1 MTIINNQIIDTTLF
15 ISINNIK
22 TKNSMIPG
30 FHDEIQSSIKRG
42 EEDVSI
48 SSIIIYG
55 EGNFFCAG
63 GDLNS
68 LKKRRDMS
76 VEERRKTLN
85 QLNKTI
91 LSIRECSKPTIAAVE
106 GGAAGAGVSL
116 AMACDFLIMA
126 DNAFFS
132 LAYVKIGL
140 TPDGGVTKLL
150 AEVLPKQVLSEM
162 SLLGDRI
169 FADQLNKYG
178 MINMLTEKNF
188 VKNKAIEFSKKF
200 ENSPCNSMKRIKAL
214 NREAYKNNFLD
225 QMNLEAELMVE
236 SQGDKESVE
245 GIDSFL
251 EKRDVNFKK
260 LREK

>member
-1 MTIINNQIIDTTLF
+1 MTIINDQKIDSTLLV
-15 ISINNIK
+15 SLNN
-22 TKNSMIPG
+22 TKSRNSMIPG
-30 FHDEIQSSIKRG
+30 FHDQIQNSIKKG
-42 EEDVSI
+42 EDDNSI

-76 VEERRKTLN
+76 IEDRFNTLA
-85 QLNKTI
+85 QLNNSI
-91 LSIRECSKPTIAAVE
+91 SSIRNCKKPTIAAVE

-150 AEVLPKQVLSEM
+150 AEILPKQVLSEM
-162 SLLGDRI
+162 SLLGDKI
-169 FADQLNKYG
+169 FANKLQQYG
-178 MINMLTEKNF
+178 MINILSKKDF
-188 VKNKAIEFSKKF
+188 VKDEALKFSKKF
-200 ENSPCNSMKRIKAL
+200 ETLPYNSMRRIKTL
-214 NREAYKNNFLD
+214 NGEAYKNNFSE
-225 QMNLEAELMVE
+225 QMALEAKLMVE
-236 SQGDKESVE
+236 SQGDKESIE
-245 GIDSFL
+245 GIDAFL
-251 EKRDVNFKK
+251 EKRKADFKK
-260 LREK
+260 LR

>member
-1 MTIINNQIIDTTLF
+1 
-15 ISINNIK
+15 
-22 TKNSMIPG
+22 
-30 FHDEIQSSIKRG
+30 
-42 EEDVSI
+42 
-48 SSIIIYG
+48 
-55 EGNFFCAG
+55 
-63 GDLNS
+63 
-68 LKKRRDMS
+68 MS
-76 VEERRKTLN
+76 VEERRQTLD
-85 QLNKTI
+85 QLNMTI
-91 LSIRECSKPTIAAVE
+91 SSIRDCSKPTIAAVE

-116 AMACDFLIMA
+116 AMACDFLVMA

-162 SLLGDRI
+162 ALLGDRI
-169 FADQLNKYG
+169 FADRLNKYG
-178 MINMLTEKNF
+178 MINILTEKNL
-188 VKNKAIEFSKKF
+188 VKSKAIEFSKKF
-200 ENSPCNSMKRIKAL
+200 ENSPCNSMKRIKLL

-260 LREK
+260 LRQK

>member
-1 MTIINNQIIDTTLF
+1 MTIINNEIIDTTLF
-15 ISINNIK
+15 ISLNNTK
-22 TKNSMIPG
+22 TRNSMIPG
-30 FHDEIQSSIKRG
+30 FHDEMQSSIKKG
-42 EEDVSI
+42 EENSSV

-63 GDLNS
+63 GDLNG

-76 VEERRKTLN
+76 KGERLNTLN
-85 QLNKTI
+85 QLNDSI
-91 LSIRECSKPTIAAVE
+91 SCIRECSKPTIAAVE

-126 DNAFFS
+126 ENAFFS

-162 SLLGDRI
+162 SLLGDRF

-178 MINMLTEKNF
+178 MINVLTKKSL
-188 VKNKAIEFSKKF
+188 VKNEAIEFSKKF
-200 ENSPCNSMKRIKAL
+200 KNSPYNSMKRIKVL
-214 NREAYKNNFLD
+214 NRQAYKNNFLD
-225 QMNLEAELMVE
+225 QMKLEAELMVE
-236 SQGDKESVE
+236 SQGEKESIE
-245 GIDSFL
+245 GIDAFL
-251 EKRDVNFKK
+251 EKRDVNFRK
-260 LREK
+260 LRDN

>member
-1 MTIINNQIIDTTLF
+1 MTIINNEIIDTTLF
-15 ISINNIK
+15 ISLNNTK
-22 TKNSMIPG
+22 TRNSMIPG
-30 FHDEIQSSIKRG
+30 FQDQMQSSIKKG
-42 EEDVSI
+42 EENTSV

-76 VEERRKTLN
+76 IEERFNTLD
-85 QLNKTI
+85 QLNNTI
-91 LSIRECSKPTIAAVE
+91 SCIRECSKPTIAAVE

-126 DNAFFS
+126 EDAFFS

-178 MINMLTEKNF
+178 MINVMTRKSL
-188 VKNKAIEFSKKF
+188 VKSKAIEFSKKF
-200 ENSPCNSMKRIKAL
+200 ENSPYNSMKRIK
-214 NREAYKNNFLD
+214 
-225 QMNLEAELMVE
+225 
-236 SQGDKESVE
+236 
-245 GIDSFL
+245 IC
-251 EKRDVNFKK
+251 
-260 LREK
+260 

>member
-1 MTIINNQIIDTTLF
+1 MTIIKEHKINYTLLISLNNV
-15 ISINNIK
+15 K
-22 TKNSMIPG
+22 TRNSMVPG
-30 FHDEIQSSIKRG
+30 FHDELQNAIKKG
-42 EEDVSI
+42 EDDNSV

-63 GDLNS
+63 GDLNN

-76 VEERRKTLN
+76 IEDRLSTLTV
-85 QLNKTI
+85 LNSTI
-91 LSIRECSKPTIAAVE
+91 SSIRNCKKPTIAAVE

-150 AEVLPKQVLSEM
+150 AEILPKQMLSEM
-162 SLLGDRI
+162 SLLGDKI
-169 FADQLNKYG
+169 NSNKLQQFG
-178 MINMLTEKNF
+178 MINVLSKKGF
-188 VKNKAIEFSKKF
+188 VKEDALEFSKKF
-200 ENSPCNSMKRIKAL
+200 ENLPYNSMRRIKLL
-214 NREAYKNNFLD
+214 NGEAYKNDFYE
-225 QMNLEAELMVE
+225 QMELEAKLMVE
-236 SQGDKESVE
+236 SQGDKESIE

-251 EKRDVNFKK
+251 EKRKADFKK
-260 LREK
+260 LR

>member
-15 ISINNIK
+15 ISLKNIK
-22 TKNSMIPG
+22 SRNSMIPG
-30 FHDEIQSSIKRG
+30 FHDQMQCAIKKG
-42 EEDVSI
+42 ENNSNI

-68 LKKRRDMS
+68 LKKRREMS
-76 VEERRKTLN
+76 VEERHITLN

-91 LSIRECSKPTIAAVE
+91 LAIRECSKPTIAAVE

-150 AEVLPKQVLSEM
+150 AEVLTKQQLAEM
-162 SLLGDRI
+162 SLLGNKVY
-169 FADQLNKYG
+169 ANQLNNFG
-178 MINMLTEKNF
+178 MINILTQKNL
-188 VKNKAIEFSKKF
+188 VKNEAIEFSKKF
-200 ENSPCNSMKRIKAL
+200 LNLPLNSMKRIKVL
-214 NREAYKNNFLD
+214 NRQAYKNNFLD

-245 GIDSFL
+245 GIDAFL

-260 LREK
+260 LRGI